1 MFEHVGRKYYQKF
14 FNQVAKLLNEDGAAL
29 IHTIGSVNSPRDPQP
44 WINKYIFPGGY
55 TPSLSEVASPIE
67 NSGLII
73 TDLEVLRMHYAHTLR
88 HWKERFL
95 AKKELFKFPIN
106 IFLKFYGAFPLNRGK
121 VDLAAFQWA
130 KSQLSTNNKSVL
142 IFPEGTRSKD
152 HIIKRG
158 YNGATLLAIDTNSV
172 LLPLGIYGTE
182 TITNYL
188 QFLFPKKRVTVN
200 IGKPFK
206 IMNVPEKKNKETYDL
221 ITIEIMERISNL
233 LPDKYKSKRR
243 KILEN

>member
-1 MFEHVGRKYYQKF
+1 MTKLFKFCEAGLDFTFKISGSLDIKGRE
-14 FNQVAKLLNEDGAAL
+14 NVPSNVSLISVSNHLSIIDPALCAAA
-29 IHTIGSVNSPRDPQP
+29 VP
-44 WINKYIFPGGY
+44 
-55 TPSLSEVASPIE
+55 
-67 NSGLII
+67 
-73 TDLEVLRMHYAHTLR
+73 
-88 HWKERFL
+88 KEPRFL

-188 QFLFPKKRVTVN
+188 QFLFPRKRVTVN

-233 LPDKYKSKRR
+233 LPDKYKSKRG
-243 KILEN
+243 KILEKDFIYTKTLG

>member
-1 MFEHVGRKYYQKF
+1 MTKLFKFCEAGLDFTFKISGSLDIKGRE
-14 FNQVAKLLNEDGAAL
+14 NVPSNVSLISVSNHLSIIDPALCAAA
-29 IHTIGSVNSPRDPQP
+29 VP
-44 WINKYIFPGGY
+44 
-55 TPSLSEVASPIE
+55 
-67 NSGLII
+67 
-73 TDLEVLRMHYAHTLR
+73 
-88 HWKERFL
+88 KEPRFL

-182 TITNYL
+182 TITTYL

-233 LPDKYKSKRR
+233 LPDKYKSKRG
-243 KILEN
+243 KFLEKDFIYTKTLG

>member
-1 MFEHVGRKYYQKF
+1 MTKLFKFCEAGLNFTFKISGSLDIKGRE
-14 FNQVAKLLNEDGAAL
+14 NVPSNVSLISVSNHLSIIDPALCAAA
-29 IHTIGSVNSPRDPQP
+29 VP
-44 WINKYIFPGGY
+44 
-55 TPSLSEVASPIE
+55 
-67 NSGLII
+67 
-73 TDLEVLRMHYAHTLR
+73 
-88 HWKERFL
+88 KEPRFL

-182 TITNYL
+182 NITNYL

-233 LPDKYKSKRR
+233 LPDKYKSKRG
-243 KILEN
+243 KILEKDFIYTKTLG

>member
-1 MFEHVGRKYYQKF
+1 MTKLFKFCEAGLDFTFKISGSLDIKGRE
-14 FNQVAKLLNEDGAAL
+14 NVPSNVSLISVSNHLSIIDPALCAAA
-29 IHTIGSVNSPRDPQP
+29 VP
-44 WINKYIFPGGY
+44 
-55 TPSLSEVASPIE
+55 
-67 NSGLII
+67 
-73 TDLEVLRMHYAHTLR
+73 
-88 HWKERFL
+88 KEPRFL

-233 LPDKYKSKRR
+233 LPDKYKSKRG
-243 KILEN
+243 KILEKDFIYTKTLG

>member
-1 MFEHVGRKYYQKF
+1 MTKLFKFCEAGLDFTFKISGSLDIKGRE
-14 FNQVAKLLNEDGAAL
+14 NVPSNVSLISVSNHLSIIDPALCAAA
-29 IHTIGSVNSPRDPQP
+29 VP
-44 WINKYIFPGGY
+44 
-55 TPSLSEVASPIE
+55 
-67 NSGLII
+67 
-73 TDLEVLRMHYAHTLR
+73 
-88 HWKERFL
+88 KEPRFL

-206 IMNVPEKKNKETYDL
+206 IMNLPEKKNKKTYDS
-221 ITIEIMERISNL
+221 ITLEIMERISDL
-233 LPDKYKSKRR
+233 LPDNYKSKRVR
-243 KILEN
+243 KS

>member
-1 MFEHVGRKYYQKF
+1 MTKLFKFCEAGLDFTFMISGSLDIKGRE
-14 FNQVAKLLNEDGAAL
+14 NVPSNVSLISVSNHLSIIDPALCAAA
-29 IHTIGSVNSPRDPQP
+29 VP
-44 WINKYIFPGGY
+44 
-55 TPSLSEVASPIE
+55 
-67 NSGLII
+67 
-73 TDLEVLRMHYAHTLR
+73 
-88 HWKERFL
+88 KEPRFL

-233 LPDKYKSKRR
+233 LPDKYKSKRG
-243 KILEN
+243 KILEKDFIYTKTLR

>member
-1 MFEHVGRKYYQKF
+1 MTKLFKFCEAGLDFTFKISGSLDIKGRE
-14 FNQVAKLLNEDGAAL
+14 NVPSNVSLISVSNHLSIIDPALCAAA
-29 IHTIGSVNSPRDPQP
+29 VP
-44 WINKYIFPGGY
+44 
-55 TPSLSEVASPIE
+55 
-67 NSGLII
+67 
-73 TDLEVLRMHYAHTLR
+73 
-88 HWKERFL
+88 KEPRFL

-243 KILEN
+243 KILEKDFIYTKTLG

>member
-1 MFEHVGRKYYQKF
+1 MTKLFKFCEAGLDFTFKISGSLDIKGRENVPSNVSLISVSNHLSKIDP
-14 FNQVAKLLNEDGAAL
+14 ALCAAA
-29 IHTIGSVNSPRDPQP
+29 VP
-44 WINKYIFPGGY
+44 
-55 TPSLSEVASPIE
+55 
-67 NSGLII
+67 
-73 TDLEVLRMHYAHTLR
+73 
-88 HWKERFL
+88 KEPRFL

-233 LPDKYKSKRR
+233 LPDKYKSKRG
-243 KILEN
+243 KILEKDFIYTKTLG

>member
-1 MFEHVGRKYYQKF
+1 MTKLFKFCEAGLDFTFKISGSLDIKGRE
-14 FNQVAKLLNEDGAAL
+14 NVPSNVSLISVSNHLSIIDPALCAAA
-29 IHTIGSVNSPRDPQP
+29 VP
-44 WINKYIFPGGY
+44 
-55 TPSLSEVASPIE
+55 
-67 NSGLII
+67 
-73 TDLEVLRMHYAHTLR
+73 
-88 HWKERFL
+88 KEPRFL

-188 QFLFPKKRVTVN
+188 QFLIPKKRVTVN

-233 LPDKYKSKRR
+233 LPDKYKSKRG
-243 KILEN
+243 KILEKDFIYTKTLG

>member
-1 MFEHVGRKYYQKF
+1 MTKLFKFCEAGLDFTFKISGSLDIKGRE
-14 FNQVAKLLNEDGAAL
+14 NVPSNVSLISVSNHLSIIDPALCAAA
-29 IHTIGSVNSPRDPQP
+29 VP
-44 WINKYIFPGGY
+44 
-55 TPSLSEVASPIE
+55 
-67 NSGLII
+67 
-73 TDLEVLRMHYAHTLR
+73 
-88 HWKERFL
+88 KEPRFL

-221 ITIEIMERISNL
+221 CL
-233 LPDKYKSKRR
+233 LYTSPSPRDRG
-243 KILEN
+243 

>member
-1 MFEHVGRKYYQKF
+1 MTKLFKFCEAGLDFTFKISGSLDIKGRE
-14 FNQVAKLLNEDGAAL
+14 NVPSNVSLISVSNHLSIIDPALCAAA
-29 IHTIGSVNSPRDPQP
+29 VP
-44 WINKYIFPGGY
+44 
-55 TPSLSEVASPIE
+55 
-67 NSGLII
+67 
-73 TDLEVLRMHYAHTLR
+73 
-88 HWKERFL
+88 KEPRFL

-233 LPDKYKSKRR
+233 LPDKYKSKRG
-243 KILEN
+243 KFLEKDFIYTKTLG

>member
-1 MFEHVGRKYYQKF
+1 MTKLFKFCEAGLDFTFKISGSLDIKGRE
-14 FNQVAKLLNEDGAAL
+14 NVPSNVSLISVSNHLSIIDPALCAAA
-29 IHTIGSVNSPRDPQP
+29 VP
-44 WINKYIFPGGY
+44 
-55 TPSLSEVASPIE
+55 
-67 NSGLII
+67 
-73 TDLEVLRMHYAHTLR
+73 
-88 HWKERFL
+88 KEPRFL

-158 YNGATLLAIDTNSV
+158 YNGATLLAIDTNSI

-206 IMNVPEKKNKETYDL
+206 IMNLPEKKNKKTYDS
-221 ITIEIMERISNL
+221 ITLEIMERISDL
-233 LPDKYKSKRR
+233 LPDNYKSKRVR
-243 KILEN
+243 KSEKDFIYTKTIG

>member
-1 MFEHVGRKYYQKF
+1 MTKLFKFCEAGLDFTFKISGSLDIKGRE
-14 FNQVAKLLNEDGAAL
+14 NVPSNVSLISVSNHLSIIGPALCAAA
-29 IHTIGSVNSPRDPQP
+29 VP
-44 WINKYIFPGGY
+44 
-55 TPSLSEVASPIE
+55 
-67 NSGLII
+67 
-73 TDLEVLRMHYAHTLR
+73 
-88 HWKERFL
+88 KEPRFL

-233 LPDKYKSKRR
+233 LPDKYKPKRG
-243 KILEN
+243 KILEKDFIYTKTLG

>member
-1 MFEHVGRKYYQKF
+1 MTKLFKFCEAGLDFTFKISGSLDIKGRE
-14 FNQVAKLLNEDGAAL
+14 NVPSNVSLISVSNHLSIIDPALCAAA
-29 IHTIGSVNSPRDPQP
+29 VP
-44 WINKYIFPGGY
+44 
-55 TPSLSEVASPIE
+55 
-67 NSGLII
+67 
-73 TDLEVLRMHYAHTLR
+73 
-88 HWKERFL
+88 KEPRFL

-233 LPDKYKSKRR
+233 LPDLSL
-243 KILEN
+243 IHI

>member
-1 MFEHVGRKYYQKF
+1 MTKLFKFCEAGLDFTFKISGSLDIKGRE
-14 FNQVAKLLNEDGAAL
+14 NVPSNVSLISVSNHLSIIDPALCAAA
-29 IHTIGSVNSPRDPQP
+29 VP
-44 WINKYIFPGGY
+44 
-55 TPSLSEVASPIE
+55 
-67 NSGLII
+67 
-73 TDLEVLRMHYAHTLR
+73 
-88 HWKERFL
+88 KEPRFL
-95 AKKELFKFPIN
+95 AKKELFKFTIN

-233 LPDKYKSKRR
+233 LPDKYKSKRG
-243 KILEN
+243 KILEKDFIYTKTLG

>member
-1 MFEHVGRKYYQKF
+1 MTKLFKFCEAGLDFTFKISGSLDIKGRE
-14 FNQVAKLLNEDGAAL
+14 NVPSNVSLISVSNHLSIIDPALCAAA
-29 IHTIGSVNSPRDPQP
+29 VP
-44 WINKYIFPGGY
+44 
-55 TPSLSEVASPIE
+55 
-67 NSGLII
+67 
-73 TDLEVLRMHYAHTLR
+73 
-88 HWKERFL
+88 KEPRFL

-233 LPDKYKSKRR
+233 LPDKYKPKRG
-243 KILEN
+243 KILEKDFIYTKTLG

>member
-1 MFEHVGRKYYQKF
+1 MTKLFKFCEAGLDFTFKISGSLDIKGRE
-14 FNQVAKLLNEDGAAL
+14 NVPSSVSLISVSNHLSIIDPALCAAA
-29 IHTIGSVNSPRDPQP
+29 VP
-44 WINKYIFPGGY
+44 
-55 TPSLSEVASPIE
+55 
-67 NSGLII
+67 
-73 TDLEVLRMHYAHTLR
+73 
-88 HWKERFL
+88 KEPRFL

-233 LPDKYKSKRR
+233 LPDKYKSKRG
-243 KILEN
+243 KILEKDFIYTKTLG

>member
-1 MFEHVGRKYYQKF
+1 MTKLFKFCEAGLNFTFKISGSLDIKGRE
-14 FNQVAKLLNEDGAAL
+14 NVPSNVSLISVSNHLSIIDPALCAAA
-29 IHTIGSVNSPRDPQP
+29 VP
-44 WINKYIFPGGY
+44 
-55 TPSLSEVASPIE
+55 
-67 NSGLII
+67 
-73 TDLEVLRMHYAHTLR
+73 
-88 HWKERFL
+88 KEPRFL

-233 LPDKYKSKRR
+233 LPDKYKSKRG
-243 KILEN
+243 KILEKDFIYTKTLG

>member
-1 MFEHVGRKYYQKF
+1 MTKLFKFCEAGLDFTFKISGSLDIKGRE
-14 FNQVAKLLNEDGAAL
+14 NVPSNVSLISVSNHLSIIDPAL
-29 IHTIGSVNSPRDPQP
+29 C
-44 WINKYIFPGGY
+44 
-55 TPSLSEVASPIE
+55 ASAVP
-67 NSGLII
+67 
-73 TDLEVLRMHYAHTLR
+73 
-88 HWKERFL
+88 KEPRFL

-233 LPDKYKSKRR
+233 LPDKYKSKRG
-243 KILEN
+243 KILEKDFIYTKTLG

>member
-1 MFEHVGRKYYQKF
+1 MTKLFKFCEAGLNFTFKISGSFDVIGRE
-14 FNQVAKLLNEDGAAL
+14 NIPPNVSLISVSNHLSIIDPALCAAA
-29 IHTIGSVNSPRDPQP
+29 VP
-44 WINKYIFPGGY
+44 
-55 TPSLSEVASPIE
+55 
-67 NSGLII
+67 
-73 TDLEVLRMHYAHTLR
+73 
-88 HWKERFL
+88 KEPRFL

-233 LPDKYKSKRR
+233 LPDKYKSKRG
-243 KILEN
+243 KILEKDFIYTKTLG

>member
-1 MFEHVGRKYYQKF
+1 MTKLFKFCEAGLDFTFKISGSLDIKGRE
-14 FNQVAKLLNEDGAAL
+14 NVPSNVSLISVSNHLSIIDPALCAAA
-29 IHTIGSVNSPRDPQP
+29 VP
-44 WINKYIFPGGY
+44 
-55 TPSLSEVASPIE
+55 
-67 NSGLII
+67 
-73 TDLEVLRMHYAHTLR
+73 
-88 HWKERFL
+88 KEPRFL

-188 QFLFPKKRVTVN
+188 QFLFPKKTVTVN

-233 LPDKYKSKRR
+233 LPDKYKSKRG
-243 KILEN
+243 KILEKDFIYTKTLG

>member
-1 MFEHVGRKYYQKF
+1 MTKLFKFCEAGLDFTFKISGSLDIKGRE
-14 FNQVAKLLNEDGAAL
+14 NVPSNVSLISVSNHLSIIDPALCAAA
-29 IHTIGSVNSPRDPQP
+29 VP
-44 WINKYIFPGGY
+44 
-55 TPSLSEVASPIE
+55 
-67 NSGLII
+67 
-73 TDLEVLRMHYAHTLR
+73 
-88 HWKERFL
+88 KEPRFL

-206 IMNVPEKKNKETYDL
+206 IMNLPEKKNKKTYDS
-221 ITIEIMERISNL
+221 ITLEIMERISDL
-233 LPDKYKSKRR
+233 LPDNYKSKRVR
-243 KILEN
+243 KSEKDFIYTKTLG

>member
-1 MFEHVGRKYYQKF
+1 MTKLFKFCEAGLDFTFKISGSLDIKGRE
-14 FNQVAKLLNEDGAAL
+14 NVPSNVSLISVSNHLSIIDPALCAAA
-29 IHTIGSVNSPRDPQP
+29 VP
-44 WINKYIFPGGY
+44 
-55 TPSLSEVASPIE
+55 
-67 NSGLII
+67 
-73 TDLEVLRMHYAHTLR
+73 
-88 HWKERFL
+88 KEPRFL

-206 IMNVPEKKNKETYDL
+206 IMNLPEKKNKKTYDS
-221 ITIEIMERISNL
+221 ITLEIMERISDL
-233 LPDKYKSKRR
+233 LPDKYKRVRKSK
-243 KILEN
+243 KDFIYTKTIG

>member
-1 MFEHVGRKYYQKF
+1 MTKLFKFCEAGLDFTFKISGSLDIKGRE
-14 FNQVAKLLNEDGAAL
+14 NVPSNVSLISVSNHLSIIDPALCAAA
-29 IHTIGSVNSPRDPQP
+29 VP
-44 WINKYIFPGGY
+44 
-55 TPSLSEVASPIE
+55 
-67 NSGLII
+67 
-73 TDLEVLRMHYAHTLR
+73 
-88 HWKERFL
+88 KEPRFL

-200 IGKPFK
+200 IGTPFK

-233 LPDKYKSKRR
+233 LPDKYKSKRG
-243 KILEN
+243 KILEKDFIYTKTLG

>member
-1 MFEHVGRKYYQKF
+1 MTKLFKFCEAGLDFTFKISGSLDIKGRE
-14 FNQVAKLLNEDGAAL
+14 NVPSNVSLISVSNHLSIIDPALCAAA
-29 IHTIGSVNSPRDPQP
+29 VP
-44 WINKYIFPGGY
+44 
-55 TPSLSEVASPIE
+55 
-67 NSGLII
+67 
-73 TDLEVLRMHYAHTLR
+73 
-88 HWKERFL
+88 KEPRFL

-206 IMNVPEKKNKETYDL
+206 IMNVPEKKNKEIYDL

-233 LPDKYKSKRR
+233 LPDKYKSKRG
-243 KILEN
+243 KFLEKDFIYTKTLG

>member
-1 MFEHVGRKYYQKF
+1 MTKLFKFCEAGLNFTFKISGSFDVIGRE
-14 FNQVAKLLNEDGAAL
+14 NIPPNVSLVSVSNHLSIIDPALCAAAV
-29 IHTIGSVNSPRDPQP
+29 S
-44 WINKYIFPGGY
+44 
-55 TPSLSEVASPIE
+55 
-67 NSGLII
+67 
-73 TDLEVLRMHYAHTLR
+73 
-88 HWKERFL
+88 KEPRFL

-121 VDLAAFQWA
+121 VDLAAFQWG

-158 YNGATLLAIDTNSV
+158 YNGATLLAIDTNSI

-206 IMNVPEKKNKETYDL
+206 IMNLPEKKNKKTYDS
-221 ITIEIMERISNL
+221 ITLEIMERISDL
-233 LPDKYKSKRR
+233 LPDNYKSKRVR
-243 KILEN
+243 KSEKDFIYTKTIG

>member
-1 MFEHVGRKYYQKF
+1 MTKLFKFCEAGLDFTFKISGSLDIKGRE
-14 FNQVAKLLNEDGAAL
+14 NVPSNVSLISVSNHLSIIDPALCAAA
-29 IHTIGSVNSPRDPQP
+29 VP
-44 WINKYIFPGGY
+44 
-55 TPSLSEVASPIE
+55 
-67 NSGLII
+67 
-73 TDLEVLRMHYAHTLR
+73 
-88 HWKERFL
+88 KEPRFL

-206 IMNVPEKKNKETYDL
+206 LSL
-221 ITIEIMERISNL
+221 IHI
-233 LPDKYKSKRR
+233 
-243 KILEN
+243 

>member
-1 MFEHVGRKYYQKF
+1 MTKLFKFCEAGLDFTFKISGSLDIKGRE
-14 FNQVAKLLNEDGAAL
+14 NVPSNVSLISESNHLSIIDPALCAAA
-29 IHTIGSVNSPRDPQP
+29 VP
-44 WINKYIFPGGY
+44 
-55 TPSLSEVASPIE
+55 
-67 NSGLII
+67 
-73 TDLEVLRMHYAHTLR
+73 
-88 HWKERFL
+88 KEPRFL

-206 IMNVPEKKNKETYDL
+206 IMNLPEKKNKKTYDS
-221 ITIEIMERISNL
+221 ITLEIMERISDL
-233 LPDKYKSKRR
+233 LPDNYKSKRV
-243 KILEN
+243 KKSEKDFIYTKTLG

>member
-1 MFEHVGRKYYQKF
+1 MTKLFKFCEAGLDFTFKISGSLDIKGRE
-14 FNQVAKLLNEDGAAL
+14 NVPSNVSLISVSNHLSIIDPALCAAA
-29 IHTIGSVNSPRDPQP
+29 VP
-44 WINKYIFPGGY
+44 
-55 TPSLSEVASPIE
+55 
-67 NSGLII
+67 
-73 TDLEVLRMHYAHTLR
+73 
-88 HWKERFL
+88 KEPRFL

-158 YNGATLLAIDTNSV
+158 YNGATLLALDTNSV

-233 LPDKYKSKRR
+233 LPDKYKSKRG
-243 KILEN
+243 KILEKDFIYTKTLG

>member
-1 MFEHVGRKYYQKF
+1 MTKLFKFCEAGLDFTFKISGSLDIKGRE
-14 FNQVAKLLNEDGAAL
+14 NVPSNVSLISVSNHLSIIDPALCAAA
-29 IHTIGSVNSPRDPQP
+29 VP
-44 WINKYIFPGGY
+44 
-55 TPSLSEVASPIE
+55 
-67 NSGLII
+67 
-73 TDLEVLRMHYAHTLR
+73 
-88 HWKERFL
+88 KEPRFL

-206 IMNVPEKKNKETYDL
+206 IMNVPEKKNKATYDL

-233 LPDKYKSKRR
+233 LPDKYKSKRG
-243 KILEN
+243 KTLEKDFIYTKTLG